1 MVSLGYFSLPKQR
14 EEHKERPF
22 SQEIPG
28 QARDEGNK
36 SPSVSV
42 PLATLK
48 VLPFGKVQI
57 NLAFRSLIRTFI
69 EGTFTRQ

>member
-1 MVSLGYFSLPKQR
+1 MVSLGSFSLPKQR

-36 SPSVSV
+36 S
-42 PLATLK
+42 AMR
-48 VLPFGKVQI
+48 VQD
-57 NLAFRSLIRTFI
+57 LR
-69 EGTFTRQ
+69 

>member
-28 QARDEGNK
+28 QARDEGR
-36 SPSVSV
+36 SEDQIG
-42 PLATLK
+42 TLLK
-48 VLPFGKVQI
+48 
-57 NLAFRSLIRTFI
+57 
-69 EGTFTRQ
+69 

>member
-28 QARDEGNK
+28 QARDEARLTECSGDRHIK
-36 SPSVSV
+36 EPV
-42 PLATLK
+42 P
-48 VLPFGKVQI
+48 
-57 NLAFRSLIRTFI
+57 
-69 EGTFTRQ
+69 E